1 VPLRSRRRTTLV
13 AVLVLGVGATALA
26 GCSSVDF
33 GARADAADR
42 SSAAVTEAPSG
53 SGSGSPDAS
62 GSSEPTGTAP
72 IVFAFTC
79 TVGDG
84 PSVETYTTSSA
95 VWQDRR
101 TSCTAAPITGTV
113 PSEQQQSAL
122 DAAQGDATLEELA
135 AGCAVSGTGPW
146 RSPIQ
151 TAEESHLAAGLAR
164 YCPGHPDI
172 ERLRDELAAY
182 RR

>member
-1 VPLRSRRRTTLV
+1 
-13 AVLVLGVGATALA
+13 VLALGVALTALT
-26 GCSSVDF
+26 GCSSSET
-33 GARADAADR
+33 GARAEAADEPSATATR
-42 SSAAVTEAPSG
+42 SPSG
-53 SGSGSPDAS
+53 TS
-62 GSSEPTGTAP
+62 GSSESSESSGTSGSSGTSP

-95 VWQDRR
+95 VWEDAR

-113 PSEQQQSAL
+113 PSAQQQSAL
-122 DAAQGDATLEELA
+122 DAARGDATLAELA

-146 RSPIQ
+146 RSPV
-151 TAEESHLAAGLAR
+151 ESTEQAHVAAGLER

-172 ERLRDELAAY
+172 DRLRDALAAH
-182 RR
+182 RG

>member
-1 VPLRSRRRTTLV
+1 MLLRPRRSATLV
-13 AVLVLGVGATALA
+13 AVLVLGAAATALT
-26 GCSSVDF
+26 GCSSTETE
-33 GARADAADR
+33 ARAEAA
-42 SSAAVTEAPSG
+42 SGSAATATTAPSG
-53 SGSGSPDAS
+53 SSA
-62 GSSEPTGTAP
+62 PTGTSP

-84 PSVETYTTSSA
+84 PEVQTYTTSSA

-113 PSEQQQSAL
+113 PSAQQQSAL

-146 RSPIQ
+146 RSAVE
-151 TAEESHLAAGLAR
+151 TAEQEHLAAGLER
-164 YCPGHPDI
+164 YCPGHPDMA
-172 ERLRDELAAY
+172 RLRDALDAH
-182 RR
+182 RG